1 MNLSR
6 AVSTILV
13 LVALAAPG
21 AAAPPRTPEAAV
33 EAFYRFHFA
42 KRDLMYL
49 CRESVARERQWLT
62 PKLHRLLVYELDR
75 FDKAAAANG
84 GPQNYKPFIAGD
96 VFTHSEGP
104 ADAFRV
110 AGAERAGQ
118 TARVRVFA
126 SWSAES
132 EDGARE
138 LGMTV
143 VVVRVGGRWLVD
155 NVLYDDGDDLVDL
168 LSRPDYESYG
178 T

>member
-1 MNLSR
+1 M
-6 AVSTILV
+6 STILLLAV
-13 LVALAAPG
+13 LATTG

-42 KRDLMYL
+42 RRDLMYL
-49 CRESVARERQWLT
+49 CRESVARERAWLT
-62 PKLHRLLVYELDR
+62 PKLHRLLVHELDR
-75 FDKAAAANG
+75 YDEAAAANG
-84 GPQNYKPFIAGD
+84 GPQSYKPFVAGD
-96 VFTHSEGP
+96 VFTHSEEP

-110 AGAERAGQ
+110 AGAERTGE

-126 SWSAES
+126 SWSKDS
-132 EDGARE
+132 SDGARE
-138 LGMTV
+138 LGMRV

>member
-1 MNLSR
+1 MHLTR
-6 AVSTILV
+6 ALSTILV
-13 LVALAAPG
+13 LVAIAAP
-21 AAAPPRTPEAAV
+21 AAATPPRTPEAAV

-49 CRESVARERQWLT
+49 CRESVARERAWLT
-62 PKLHRLLVYELDR
+62 PKLHDLLVHELDR
-75 FDKAAAANG
+75 YDVAAAANG

-104 ADAFRV
+104 ADTFRV
-110 AGAERAGQ
+110 GGAERSGQ
-118 TARVRVFA
+118 TARVRVVA
-126 SWSAES
+126 VWSEDS

-138 LGMTV
+138 VGMTV
-143 VVVRVGGRWLVD
+143 VVVRVRGKWLVD